1 MRIIAPLMGL
11 LVRATNR
18 FAIRKDRSR
27 AERLPTGGTGGVR
40 PGVDLN
46 NSAALLDV
54 MEGTS

>member
-11 LVRATNR
+11 LVRAAKR

-27 AERLPTGGTGGVR
+27 AATLPTGGTGGVR

-46 NSAALLDV
+46 NSAALLEV